1 MAKIHIG
8 KKLLHMDDDVYRAM
22 LWQVAKVK
30 SAAELDAKGRQTVLQ
45 HMMMLGA
52 RFQTSKS
59 KRTTP
64 AKDKTALASKVKALL
79 ADGKYPDTYA
89 DSMAMRMFNIER
101 WEWLPVEE
109 LHKLVGALSIHQRR
123 HDTATDA

>member
-45 HMMMLGA
+45 HMVMLGA
-52 RFQTSKS
+52 RFQTSKI

-89 DSMAMRMFNIER
+89 DSMAMRMFGVER
-101 WEWLPVEE
+101 WEWLPAEE
-109 LHKLVGALSIHQRR
+109 LFKLIGALAIHQRR
-123 HDTATDA
+123 KNSDG